1 MQVHTPLF
9 TWPLLQTVLTSK
21 NWTWAK
27 CLFPR
32 GCSAQSKEPKRRGQR
47 PWKNRHAINL
57 ETEDGGFRPEFHI
70 WNRGC
75 EWMKRWLA
83 ARVSQGRAIS
93 RNKRRKVVHI
103 WEPSGPVVFSKGL
116 ARAGPAWWPPT
127 APWPAISGQG
137 KIVTTKCSEQNSSSE
152 FPARAIKWCSDYQS
166 QTTVK
171 QKKVLEQIKVQIQLV
186 IL

>member
-127 APWPAISGQG
+127 AP
-137 KIVTTKCSEQNSSSE
+137 NSSYSHTLSTISP
-152 FPARAIKWCSDYQS
+152 FQ
-166 QTTVK
+166 
-171 QKKVLEQIKVQIQLV
+171 VLSGRWSFSPQAPVRSSSPLGAVGSIRPGCQIS
-186 IL
+186 